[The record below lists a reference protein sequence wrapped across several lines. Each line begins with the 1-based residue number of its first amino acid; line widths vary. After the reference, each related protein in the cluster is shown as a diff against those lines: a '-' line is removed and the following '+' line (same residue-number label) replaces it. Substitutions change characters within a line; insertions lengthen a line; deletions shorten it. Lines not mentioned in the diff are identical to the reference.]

1 KSSLFA
7 ISGEYKWKEKA
18 LIDITAEAKE
28 TDIQTLLSLLPESSA
43 KRFEKYQS
51 KGEMY
56 YLAKLKGEISNT
68 ISPSLSV
75 DFGFRNATL
84 FHPDYKSRIEE
95 ATLEGSFASSN
106 VADPRQAVLILK
118 NIKGKLNDKSFEA
131 NLAVHNFSDSEV
143 QLDFKGEMDAASVVD

>member
-1 KSSLFA
+1 
-7 ISGEYKWKEKA
+7 
-18 LIDITAEAKE
+18 
-28 TDIQTLLSLLPESSA
+28 
-43 KRFEKYQS
+43 
-51 KGEMY
+51 EMY

-68 ISPSLSV
+68 TSPSLSV

-118 NIKGKLNDKSFEA
+118 NIKGKLNNKSFEA
-131 NLAVHNFSDSEV
+131 NLAVHNFSDSQI
-143 QLDFKGEMDAASVVD
+143 QLDFKGELDAASVVDFYPVESISEVNGDLVADIRFDGRLAWLKNR